1 MSAAQLTL
9 FFFSGIG
16 ILNSL
21 FFSVWLTVTRRGN
34 RLSNRLLALLLIAF
48 VVRVAKSI
56 FYFLLDGVHI
66 AYINA
71 GLVGKVMIGPLLLL
85 YIYSVTRENFKWKN
99 IYLLHFVPAI
109 VLAGVTPFLSWSL
122 IVGSYE
128 LAMVQLLAYLV
139 LGYVEVQRFRRNA
152 ENQEPQKK
160 WLNNLCLA
168 VALVWLAYL
177 SQILMGGLTVYAIG
191 AAWFALVMYAVAFV
205 ALKQQKL
212 FDSGKKTPK
221 YKTSNVS
228 SSELDKYEA
237 PLLQLVEQEQVY
249 LNRELSLPLLAEKL
263 EMRPDVLSR
272 LINEKFQKNFND
284 FINSYRIQAAQQLLS
299 DPVQANAK
307 IAGVA
312 IDCGFKSISAFN
324 TAFKKSVGKTPSQY
338 RDQFKE
344 AGVAG
349 SGSPSVA

>member
-21 FFSVWLTVTRRGN
+21 FFSVWLFVTKRGN

-85 YIYSVTRENFKWKN
+85 YIYSITRKDFQWKRM
-99 IYLLHFVPAI
+99 YLLHFIPAL
-109 VLAGVTPFLSWSL
+109 VLAAITPMLSWSV
-122 IVGSYE
+122 IVDSYQ
-128 LAMVQLLAYLV
+128 LAMVQLLVYLV
-139 LGYVEVQRFRRNA
+139 LGYVEVQRFRQHVKGH
-152 ENQEPQKK
+152 EQQKS
-160 WLNNLCLA
+160 WLSNLCLA

-191 AAWFALVMYAVAFV
+191 AAWFALVMYAVVFV
-205 ALKQQKL
+205 ALKQRRL
-212 FDSGKKTPK
+212 FDTEKKEPK
-221 YKTSNVS
+221 YKTSNVTR
-228 SSELDKYEA
+228 SELDKFEA
-237 PLLQLVEQEQVY
+237 PLLHRVEQEKVY
-249 LNRELSLPLLAEKL
+249 LDRELSLPLLAEKM
-263 EMRPDVLSR
+263 EIRPDVLSR
-272 LINEKFQKNFND
+272 LVNEKFEKNFND

-299 DPVQANAK
+299 DPGQANAK

-324 TAFKKSVGKTPSQY
+324 TAFKKSVGTTPSQY
-338 RDQFKE
+338 RDQFKSDL
-344 AGVAG
+344 AG
-349 SGSPSVA
+349 SGRPSVA

>member
-21 FFSVWLTVTRRGN
+21 FFSVWLFMTKQGN
-34 RLSNRLLALLLIAF
+34 KLSNRLLALLLIAF

-85 YIYSVTRENFKWKN
+85 YIYSLTRKDFQWKRV
-99 IYLLHFVPAI
+99 YLLHFIPAL
-109 VLAGVTPFLSWSL
+109 VLAAITPWLSWSV
-122 IVGSYE
+122 IVDSYH
-128 LAMVQLLAYLV
+128 LAMVQLLVYLV
-139 LGYVEVQRFRRNA
+139 LGYVEVQRFRQNIKGY
-152 ENQEPQKK
+152 EQQKS
-160 WLNNLCLA
+160 WLSNLCLG

-191 AAWFALVMYAVAFV
+191 AAWFALVMYAVVFV
-205 ALKQQKL
+205 ALKQRRL
-212 FDSGKKTPK
+212 FDTEKKEPK

-228 SSELDKYEA
+228 RSELDKYET
-237 PLLQLVEQEQVY
+237 PLLRQVEQEKVY
-249 LNRELSLPLLAEKL
+249 LNRELNLPLLAEK
-263 EMRPDVLSR
+263 MAIRPDVLSR
-272 LINEKFQKNFND
+272 LINEKFEKNFND

-299 DPVQANAK
+299 DPEQANAK

-324 TAFKKSVGKTPSQY
+324 TAFKKSVGTTPSQY
-338 RDQFKE
+338 RDQFKTDL
-344 AGVAG
+344 AG
-349 SGSPSVA
+349 SGRPSVA

>member
-21 FFSVWLTVTRRGN
+21 FFSVWLFVTKRGHK
-34 RLSNRLLALLLIAF
+34 LSNRLLALLLIAF

-85 YIYSVTRENFKWKN
+85 YIYSITRKDFQWKPV
-99 IYLLHFVPAI
+99 YLLHFIPAL
-109 VLAGVTPFLSWSL
+109 VLAAITPLLSWSV
-122 IVGSYE
+122 IVDSYH
-128 LAMVQLLAYLV
+128 LAMVQLLVYLV
-139 LGYVEVQRFRRNA
+139 LGYVEVQRFRQQAKND
-152 ENQEPQKK
+152 EQQKS
-160 WLNNLCLA
+160 WLSNLCLA

-191 AAWFALVMYAVAFV
+191 AAWFALVMYAVVFV
-205 ALKQQKL
+205 ALKQRRL
-212 FDSGKKTPK
+212 FDTEKKEPK
-221 YKTSNVS
+221 YKTSNVT

-237 PLLQLVEQEQVY
+237 PLLHQVEQEKVY
-249 LNRELSLPLLAEKL
+249 LDRALSLPLLAEKM
-263 EMRPDVLSR
+263 EIRPDVLSR
-272 LINEKFQKNFND
+272 LINEKFEKNFND
-284 FINSYRIQAAQQLLS
+284 FINSYRIQAARQMLS
-299 DPVQANAK
+299 DPEQANAK

-324 TAFKKSVGKTPSQY
+324 TAFKKSVGTTPSQY
-338 RDQFKE
+338 RDQFKSDL
-344 AGVAG
+344 AG
-349 SGSPSVA
+349 SGRPSVA

>member
-21 FFSVWLTVTRRGN
+21 FFSVWLFVSKRGN
-34 RLSNRLLALLLIAF
+34 KLSNRLLAVLLIAF

-85 YIYSVTRENFKWKN
+85 YIYSVTRKNFQWKSSH
-99 IYLLHFVPAI
+99 LLHFIPAA
-109 VLAGVTPFLSWSL
+109 VLASITPFLSWSI
-122 IVGSYE
+122 IVDSYH
-128 LAMVQLLAYLV
+128 LAMVQLLVYLV
-139 LGYVEVQRFRRNA
+139 IGYLEVQRFKRSV
-152 ENQEPQKK
+152 ENHTHQKS

-168 VALVWLAYL
+168 VAMVWLAYL
-177 SQILMGGLTVYAIG
+177 SQILMGGVTIYAIG
-191 AAWFALVMYAVAFV
+191 AAWFALVMYAVVFV
-205 ALKQQKL
+205 ALKQHKL
-212 FDSGKKTPK
+212 FESQNKEQK

-228 SSELDKYEA
+228 RSDLNKYEA
-237 PLLQLVEQEQVY
+237 PLLSLVEGEKVY
-249 LNRELSLPLLAEKL
+249 LDRELSLPVLAEKL
-263 EMRPDVLSR
+263 EIRPDVLSR
-272 LINEKFQKNFND
+272 LINEKFEKNFND
-284 FINSYRIQAAQQLLS
+284 FINTYRIQAAKGLLS
-299 DPVQANAK
+299 DPEQANAK

-324 TAFKKSVGKTPSQY
+324 TAFKKSVGTTPSQF
-338 RDQFKE
+338 RDQLK
-344 AGVAG
+344 GSGLAG
-349 SGSPSVA
+349 SGRPSVA

>member
-1 MSAAQLTL
+1 MSVAQLVL

-21 FFSVWLTVTRRGN
+21 FFSAWLLVTKRGN
-34 RLSNRLLALLLIAF
+34 KLSNRLLALLLMAF

-85 YIYSVTRENFKWKN
+85 YIYSITRKNFEWKG
-99 IYLLHFVPAI
+99 IYFLHFVPAI

-128 LAMVQLLAYLV
+128 VAMVQLLTYLV
-139 LGYVEVQRFRRNA
+139 LGYIEVQRFRRNS
-152 ENQEPQKK
+152 EGQEPQKK

-205 ALKQQKL
+205 TLKQKL
-212 FDSGKKTPK
+212 FDSGKKAPK

-237 PLLQLVEQEQVY
+237 PLLQQIEQEQIY

-263 EMRPDVLSR
+263 EMRSDVLSR
-272 LINEKFQKNFND
+272 LINEKFEKNFND
-284 FINSYRIQAAQQLLS
+284 FINSYRIQTAQRLLS
-299 DPVQANAK
+299 DPEQANAK

-324 TAFKKSVGKTPSQY
+324 TAFKKSVGTTPSQY

-344 AGVAG
+344 PGVTG

>member
-1 MSAAQLTL
+1 MSTAQLTL

-21 FFSVWLTVTRRGN
+21 FFSVWLFVTKRGN
-34 RLSNRLLALLLIAF
+34 KLSNRLLAVLLIAF

-56 FYFLLDGVHI
+56 FYFLLDGVDI

-85 YIYSVTRENFKWKN
+85 YIYSITRKSFVWKH
-99 IYLLHFVPAI
+99 IYWLHFIPAV
-109 VLAGVTPFLSWSL
+109 VLAAITPFLSWPV
-122 IVGSYE
+122 IVNSYE
-128 LAMVQLLAYLV
+128 LAMAQLLVYLV
-139 LGYVEVQRFRRNA
+139 IGYVEVQRFKKSVDNHV
-152 ENQEPQKK
+152 QQKS
-160 WLNNLCLA
+160 WLSNLCLA

-191 AAWFALVMYAVAFV
+191 AAWFALVMYAVVFV
-205 ALKQQKL
+205 ALKQHKL
-212 FDSGKKTPK
+212 FDSKNRDAK

-228 SSELDKYEA
+228 STDLDNYEV
-237 PLLQLVEQEQVY
+237 PLMKLIEQEKVY
-249 LNRELSLPLLAEKL
+249 LERELSLPVLASKL
-263 EMRPDVLSR
+263 EIRPDVLSR
-272 LINEKFQKNFND
+272 LINEKFKKNFND

-299 DPVQANAK
+299 DPVSANAK

-324 TAFKKSVGKTPSQY
+324 TAFKKSVGLTPSQY

-344 AGVAG
+344 
-349 SGSPSVA
+349 SGLAIG

>member
-21 FFSVWLTVTRRGN
+21 FFSVWLAVTRRGN
-34 RLSNRLLALLLIAF
+34 KLSNRLLALLLIAF

-85 YIYSVTRENFKWKN
+85 YIYSVTRKNFQWRS
-99 IYLLHFVPAI
+99 IYLLHFIPAAL
-109 VLAGVTPFLSWSL
+109 LAAITPFLSWSV
-122 IVGSYE
+122 IVDSYH
-128 LAMVQLLAYLV
+128 LAMVQLLVYLV
-139 LGYVEVQRFRRNA
+139 LGYIEVQRYRRNV
-152 ENQEPQKK
+152 ENHEQQKG
-160 WLNNLCLA
+160 WLSNLCLA

-212 FDSGKKTPK
+212 FESNKKEAK

-228 SSELDKYEA
+228 SSELDKYES
-237 PLLQLVEQEQVY
+237 PLLALVEQEKVY
-249 LNRELSLPLLAEKL
+249 LKRELSLPLLAEKL
-263 EMRPDVLSR
+263 EIRPDVLSR
-272 LINEKFQKNFND
+272 LINEKFEKNFND
-284 FINSYRIQAAQQLLS
+284 FINSYRIQSAKQMLS
-299 DPVQANAK
+299 DPGHANAK

-324 TAFKKSVGKTPSQY
+324 TAFKKSVGTTPSQY
-338 RDQFKE
+338 RDQFKSDLT
-344 AGVAG
+344 G
-349 SGSPSVA
+349 SGRPSVI